1 MKTKKSLSAI
11 IIAAALVLSACG
23 SVKPEDFSIG
33 TDSGPIKTSE
43 TSAVSFDTDN
53 KILFKAENE
62 ENNPLI
68 TNLFAA
74 DPTSVE
80 DNGRLYVFGTADE
93 QQYRTRPK
101 SKNTYESIKSF
112 IIISTEDMVNWRYEG
127 EIDTKEIAPWIIA
140 SWAPSV
146 VSREESDGKTH
157 FYLYFS
163 NSGAGVGVLTA
174 TDPSGPW
181 SDPLGHPL
189 VSAGMEGL
197 ENCPNPFDP
206 GACIDDDG
214 VGWLSFG
221 GGKAKDGSDYMPGV
235 ARVVRLGE
243 DMISLNSD
251 FAEVKTPYF
260 FEASE
265 LNFIGG
271 KYVYTYNTSWETRSE
286 WDYDLPVLYPPACSM
301 AYLTTETPLDTDS
314 WQYQDYYLKN
324 PGELGMEYSN
334 NHTHL
339 HKFKDKYYLFY
350 HTLVLQKERGIN
362 KGFRAL
368 SADEVTVDE
377 ENAVIYKCD
386 ASR

>member
-80 DNGRLYVFGTADE
+80 YNGRLYVFGTADE

-140 SWAPSV
+140 
-146 VSREESDGKTH
+146 
-157 FYLYFS
+157 
-163 NSGAGVGVLTA
+163 
-174 TDPSGPW
+174 
-181 SDPLGHPL
+181 
-189 VSAGMEGL
+189 
-197 ENCPNPFDP
+197 
-206 GACIDDDG
+206 
-214 VGWLSFG
+214 
-221 GGKAKDGSDYMPGV
+221 
-235 ARVVRLGE
+235 
-243 DMISLNSD
+243 
-251 FAEVKTPYF
+251 
-260 FEASE
+260 
-265 LNFIGG
+265 
-271 KYVYTYNTSWETRSE
+271 
-286 WDYDLPVLYPPACSM
+286 
-301 AYLTTETPLDTDS
+301 
-314 WQYQDYYLKN
+314 
-324 PGELGMEYSN
+324 
-334 NHTHL
+334 
-339 HKFKDKYYLFY
+339 
-350 HTLVLQKERGIN
+350 
-362 KGFRAL
+362 
-368 SADEVTVDE
+368 
-377 ENAVIYKCD
+377 
-386 ASR
+386 